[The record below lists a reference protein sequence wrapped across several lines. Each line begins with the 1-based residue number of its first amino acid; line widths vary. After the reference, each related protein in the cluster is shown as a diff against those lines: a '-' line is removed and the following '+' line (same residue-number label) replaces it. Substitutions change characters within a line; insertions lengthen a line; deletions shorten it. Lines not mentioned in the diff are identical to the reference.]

1 MENLN
6 RIWNFS
12 SKFDFIFIRIVPKQ
26 LKLNRNKLMQK
37 IILLILILISQVIFS
52 AAKITETEKLAATC
66 KVWGFLKYYH
76 PEVAGG
82 KVNWDNQ
89 LLEKL
94 PKIEKTQTKEEF
106 SLILENW
113 IDDLGP
119 VKEIAPIF
127 TSKDV
132 KYFDKNFDLSWF
144 NDKLFSKKLSKKLK
158 FIEEN
163 RFQTTEEFGPD
174 FDGFKNYKNYF
185 DLNYNAK
192 DYRILMLFTYW
203 NVIEYFFPYKYAM
216 DQKWDN
222 TLKQSLPL
230 ISSAKNSDE
239 FLLAMKKMSTHL
251 NDGHVMFHIYPTE
264 ETAQIPLYFPA
275 TGKIIDEKLV
285 VTEILGD
292 SLAEAYD
299 IKIGDVITKINDK
312 SIKDCIEENRDL
324 ISASNGALFLSK
336 VVNPILTSYSE
347 NVKVEFLKDGKSEI
361 KKMIWFNYHDSHR
374 NQFKKGALK
383 KKDKFKLLDNNIG
396 YVNMGEIKKRNILEM
411 IEALKATKSIV
422 FDLRNYPKTT
432 FYEISDFINPKEERF
447 AIYTYPYLNYPGK
460 YEWKEGIKAGFDN
473 KNNYKGKVIV
483 LVNEDSFS
491 QSEWTAMSFQTS
503 GNTTIIGSQ
512 TAGTDGNVFEF
523 DFRGFHTGFSGIG
536 VYYPDGRETQRIGII
551 PDIEIKPTI
560 KGIQEGKDE
569 VLDRA
574 LLFIE
579 TGK

>member
-1 MENLN
+1 
-6 RIWNFS
+6 
-12 SKFDFIFIRIVPKQ
+12 
-26 LKLNRNKLMQK
+26 MQK
-37 IILLILILISQVIFS
+37 VILLILIFLSQVIFS
-52 AAKITETEKLAATC
+52 APKITETEKLASTC

-82 KVNWDNQ
+82 KVNWDDQ

-94 PKIEKTQTKEEF
+94 PKIEKAQTKEEF

-113 IDDLGP
+113 IDELGP
-119 VKEIAPIF
+119 VKEIAPI
-127 TSKDV
+127 TVSKDV

-144 NDKLFSKKLSKKLK
+144 NDKLFSKRLSKKLK

-174 FDGFKNYKNYF
+174 FDGFKNHKNYF
-185 DLNYNAK
+185 DLNYDAK
-192 DYRILMLFTYW
+192 DSRILMLFTYW
-203 NVIEYFFPYKYAM
+203 NVIEYFFPYKYKM
-216 DQKWDN
+216 NQNWNK
-222 TLKQSLPL
+222 TLEESLPS
-230 ISSAKNSDE
+230 ISIAKNMDE
-239 FLLAMKKMSTHL
+239 FLLAMKKMSTQL
-251 NDGHVMFHIYPTE
+251 NDGHVMFHIYPSLSLPSP
-264 ETAQIPLYFPA
+264 AKHYFPA

-292 SLAEAYD
+292 SLADAYD
-299 IKIGDVITKINDK
+299 IKIGNVITKINDK
-312 SIKDCIEENRDL
+312 SIKDYIEESRSL
-324 ISASNGALFLSK
+324 VSASNEASYLNK

-347 NVKVEFLKDGKSEI
+347 NVKVEFLKDGKYET
-361 KKMIWFNYHDSHR
+361 KQMVWFNYHDSHR
-374 NQFKKGALK
+374 NEFKKGAQK

-396 YVNMGEIKKRNILEM
+396 YVDMGVIKQRNIPNM
-411 IEALKATKSIV
+411 IASLKETKAIV
-422 FDLRNYPKTT
+422 FDMRNYPQNTWK
-432 FYEISDFINPKEERF
+432 EISDFINPEEKKF

-460 YEWKEGIKAGFDN
+460 YEWKEGVKAGFDN
-473 KNNYKGKVIV
+473 KNNYKGKVVV

-491 QSEWTAMSFQTS
+491 QSEWTAMSFQTA

-523 DFRGFHTGFSGIG
+523 DFQGFHTGFSGIG